1 MKIGEIV
8 KDSLRYPFSDWNK
21 ILILGIVVLLG
32 SISSI
37 TRIYVPVNTT
47 NLFLTLVLGIIGFIF
62 GFLERGYF
70 FRIIKTSLN
79 GVLVLPEFNS
89 WIEMFKDG
97 IKLFIVPIIYFIPA
111 ILIILVLAVLS
122 FKSNPS
128 TVISILYG
136 AIIWSL
142 IGGNT
147 INTFIVWAGTWG
159 IIAILYCILIF
170 PISLMAIAYMIEN
183 DSKLSEAFKFHK
195 ILDKIKIKG
204 WNRLIIWY
212 VMTGIVF
219 LILILI
225 LIIIFVILGFLI
237 QDITGIVPQRLITD
251 ILISIIGIPFI
262 FGYLY
267 RSVALFY
274 MSEGK

>member
-8 KDSLRYPFSDWNK
+8 KDSLRYPFSDWK
-21 ILILGIVVLLG
+21 KFLILGIVVLLG

-62 GFLERGYF
+62 GFLQRGYF

-79 GVLVLPEFNS
+79 GVAVLPEFNS

-170 PISLMAIAYMIEN
+170 PISLIAIAYMIEN
-183 DSKLSEAFKFHK
+183 DSKLSEAFKFHN

-204 WNRLIIWY
+204 VSRLIIWY
-212 VMTGIVF
+212 IMTGIVF
-219 LILILI
+219 LILMLI
-225 LIIIFVILGFLI
+225 FTIIFVTLSYLI

>member
-1 MKIGEIV
+1 MKISEIL
-8 KDSLRYPFSDWNK
+8 KDSLRYPFSDWK
-21 ILILGIVVLLG
+21 KFLILGIVVLLG

-62 GFLERGYF
+62 GFLQRGYF

-79 GVLVLPEFNS
+79 GVAVLPEFNS

-97 IKLFIVPIIYFIPA
+97 IKLFIVPIIYFVPA

-183 DSKLSEAFKFHK
+183 DSKLSEAFKFHN

-204 WNRLIIWY
+204 VIRLIIWY
-212 VMTGIVF
+212 IMTGIVF
-219 LILILI
+219 LILMLI
-225 LIIIFVILGFLI
+225 FTIIFVTLSYLI

-251 ILISIIGIPFI
+251 ILIAIIGIPFI